1 MTTSLSDAGIQF
13 ASGNLVDVKTAMPS
27 TGSYTQ
33 GDVIVEKSVNG
44 TLSGWKRLTTG
55 SAHVLGTDWLYFSD
69 GITLGTA
76 QNTTS
81 GTSIDFTSIPSW
93 VKRITV
99 SLNGVS
105 TNSTSP
111 VQIQLGS
118 GSVVTTGYSNY
129 VAQVNSGGNGASSN
143 TSGFIAGWIGTS
155 STSTRTGNIV
165 FTLLSSNIWVCAG
178 ICSFEASISGI
189 AYISGSIGL
198 SGALDR
204 IRLTTV
210 NGTDT
215 FDAGSVNI
223 MYE

>member
-13 ASGNLVDVKTAMPS
+13 ASGNLIDIKTAMPS

-69 GITLGTA
+69 GLTLGTA

-93 VKRITV
+93 AKRITLM
-99 SLNGVS
+99 LNGVS
-105 TNSTSP
+105 TNGISSP
-111 VQIQLGS
+111 QIQIGA
-118 GSVVTTGYSNY
+118 GSVETTGYSGFTWNN
-129 VAQVNSGGNGASSN
+129 ASGGVTMSTTGFSIASANASA
-143 TSGFIAGWIGTS
+143 TLYGSL
-155 STSTRTGNIV
+155 V
-165 FTLLSSNIWVCAG
+165 FTLMGGNLWQVSSALTSAG
-178 ICSFEASISGI
+178 TTIALITAGTKTTSGT
-189 AYISGSIGL
+189 
-198 SGALDR
+198 LDR
-204 IRLTTV
+204 LRLTTV
-210 NGTDT
+210 SGTDT